1 MSKYEERAERWSR
14 PISEGSPCGDD
25 CRYEDE
31 FEQIEAE
38 IGKLQSLD
46 GSLPDWGQVEKLAT
60 AMLTSQTKDTTVLT
74 ALCVAMYHR
83 EGYAGL
89 ATGLMAFNTI
99 ARAHWDQLFPG
110 VKRMKGRAGDYT
122 WMIQQLTRLTGDPD
136 NEPKPQDYEDMVVVQ
151 EQFTA
156 LDNFLRE
163 PFDSLHPAVGGFK
176 QTLNYYIEQN
186 RPVEAPPEPEAAE
199 GDGDDVADWAEA
211 GSDETPRDQH
221 QDQEQGQWSAA
232 TTSVTDVGIPSRID
246 NDGQAAQVVEKATEA
261 LKLASEYYAKRAEQW
276 EVEKKRIEDH
286 LAHAG
291 RVIQLHEE
299 AATKLS
305 GEGDEE
311 GGDNDE
317 DEEDDD

>member
-1 MSKYEERAERWSR
+1 MSKYEERAERWAR
-14 PISEGSPCGDD
+14 PISEDHPCGDD

-46 GSLPDWGQVEKLAT
+46 GSLPDWGHVEKLAT
-60 AMLTSQTKDTTVLT
+60 AMLTGQTKDTTVLT

-83 EGYAGL
+83 EGWAGL
-89 ATGLMAFNTI
+89 AAGLMAFNTI
-99 ARAHWDQLFPG
+99 AQSYWDQLYPS

-122 WMIQQLTRLTGDPD
+122 WMIQQLSKITGDPE

-156 LDNFLRE
+156 LDNYLRD

-186 RPVEAPPEPEAAE
+186 KPVEAPPEPEAPEEADA
-199 GDGDDVADWAEA
+199 DGVAGWAEA
-211 GSDETPRDQH
+211 TSDTTPRDQA
-221 QDQEQGQWSAA
+221 QGQWSGA
-232 TTSVTDVGIPSRID
+232 TTSVNDVGIPSRID

-276 EVEKKRIEDH
+276 EEEKKRIEDQ
-286 LAHAG
+286 LTHAG

-299 AATKLS
+299 VTTTLA
-305 GEGDEE
+305 GE
-311 GGDNDE
+311 GGDDDGDE
-317 DEEDDD
+317 DEADD